1 MDYEVELDGSAG
13 RNQEEESLVVRF
25 GDGRE
30 ERMRLHEYDRVYAIP
45 GLYEE
50 VVQNRLEC
58 LSPDTLA
65 DAIVGAAQRDGVAP
79 ADLRVFDLA
88 AGNGVT
94 GEALA
99 ARGVT
104 ELVGSDNAPAAR
116 EAVERDR
123 PGLYSEYVVGDIDD
137 EEARLADLVRSHE
150 LNGLVCAG
158 ALGLGHIT
166 AASFA
171 RLWEHFPEGSW
182 FSASLHES
190 LAEPGGSDFGDYLQD
205 LDREG
210 SGAEVLSRERFR
222 HRLLMNGDAVHY
234 VAVTVRRTPYSGAG
248 ARRTSR

>member
-1 MDYEVELDGSAG
+1 MDYEVELDAGAG
-13 RNQEEESLVVRF
+13 RDQEEESLVVRF
-25 GDGRE
+25 EDGRE

-58 LSPDTLA
+58 LSPETLA
-65 DAIVGAAQRDGVAP
+65 DAIVGAAQGDGVAP

-94 GEALA
+94 GEQLA
-99 ARGVT
+99 ARGVS
-104 ELVGSDNAPAAR
+104 ELVGSDNAPEARAA
-116 EAVERDR
+116 AQRDR

-137 EEARLADLVRSHE
+137 DESRLADLVRSHA

-166 AASFA
+166 ATSLA

-182 FSASLHES
+182 FTASVHEE
-190 LAEPGGSDFGDYLQD
+190 LAEPGGSDFGDYLQQ
-205 LDREG
+205 LDAGDE
-210 SGAEVLSRERFR
+210 AEVVTRERFR

-234 VAVTVRRTPYSGAG
+234 VAVVVRRTA
-248 ARRTSR
+248 